1 MQPGGLIMDETDMKL
16 LSALQIGFPVTSRP
30 FMDLAHD
37 LELSETEVM
46 SRLDRLHNAGFIRRI
61 GPILDLQKLGMRGV
75 LVALKAPI
83 AKADDIAS
91 LVNNYAEVSHNYLR
105 PNESGYNMWFTVS
118 APEDR
123 VDEILREIGKTTGC
137 KLLVLP
143 TKRIFKI
150 GVKFDII

>member
-1 MQPGGLIMDETDMKL
+1 MDEIDIRL
-16 LSALQIGFPVTSRP
+16 LSALQDGFPVTPRP
-30 FMDLAHD
+30 FMDLADD
-37 LELSETEVM
+37 LDLSESEVM
-46 SRLDRLHNAGFIRRI
+46 ARLDRLQREGLIRRI

-83 AKADDIAS
+83 AKADAIAEV
-91 LVNNYAEVSHNYLR
+91 VNDYPEVSHNYLR
-105 PNESGYNMWFTVS
+105 PNDSGYNMWFTVS
-118 APEDR
+118 AQEQR
-123 VDEILREIGKTTGC
+123 VEEILGEIRKASGC